1 MGEMSKKYLIDTEEN
16 RQFLKEINE
25 NLLSFGHKFPSPEEA
40 LTIWA
45 RTELPGRRETVK
57 PGLLPVWLM
66 CTASELF
73 WDMKAAKNWQPQPSK
88 V

>member
-25 NLLSFGHKFPSPEEA
+25 NLLSFGHKFPSPGGSSYYLGED
-40 LTIWA
+40 
-45 RTELPGRRETVK
+45 PGRRETVK